1 MKAFSK
7 SERLT
12 LASMLLAVGIILP
25 FAVSHGIGISGG
37 VLLPMHVPV
46 FLAGLLLG
54 PVYGAGIGLVL
65 PPLNTLLTGM
75 PAVYPM
81 MPMMTAELFT
91 YGLVSG
97 LLYRKTPLRKTKLGV
112 YVAMLGAM
120 AAGRVTYGITF
131 EILMLVGE
139 GHKATGVIAAFVT
152 GIPGIVIQLLLV
164 PSVVFTVMSIRSAPK
179 ENVFDSAKNLI
190 ARGKASCVVIKDGR
204 IVSIE
209 SGRGIAPVIAM
220 YEAGLLEGAVV
231 FDKVIGKAAAEI
243 MTLGGV
249 KQCYGITMSKSA
261 VDYLQKKMI
270 SVEYETLT
278 DHIVNRS
285 GDGVCP
291 MEEAVKDIEDPE
303 EALAAVKRRL
313 EELRSQK

>member
-1 MKAFSK
+1 
-7 SERLT
+7 
-12 LASMLLAVGIILP
+12 MLLAVGIILP
-25 FAVSHGIGISGG
+25 FAASHGIGISGG
-37 VLLPMHVPV
+37 VLLPMHIPV

-54 PVYGAGIGLVL
+54 PVYGAAIGLVL
-65 PPLNTLLTGM
+65 PALNTLLTGM

-81 MPMMTAELFT
+81 MPMMTAELFI
-91 YGLVSG
+91 YGLSSG
-97 LLYRKTPLRKTKLGV
+97 FLYQKTPLRKTKLGV
-112 YVAMLGAM
+112 YASMLGAM
-120 AAGRVTYGITF
+120 TAGRAAYGIMF

-139 GHKATGVIAAFVT
+139 GHGCPGVIAAFVT

-164 PSVVFTVMSIRSAPK
+164 PSVVFTVISITSAPK

-209 SGRGIAPVIAM
+209 CDRGIAPIIAM

-231 FDKVIGKAAAEI
+231 FDKVIGKAAAQI

-249 KQCYGITMSKSA
+249 KRCYGVTMSKSA
-261 VDYLQKKMI
+261 VEYLQEKSI
-270 SVEYETLT
+270 FVEYETLA
-278 DHIVNRS
+278 DYIVNRS

-291 MEEAVKDIEDPE
+291 MEDAVENIEDPK
-303 EALAAVKRRL
+303 EALAAVRRRL